1 MKRTTSCFTLI
12 ELLVVI
18 AIIAILAGMLLPALN
33 NAREKGRGTAC
44 INNLKGIGTALHM
57 YLTDSD
63 DVLPGE
69 NTQSYNRWSMQLFQY
84 LYPGKATNQIG
95 LRSSVYY
102 CPSDKHN
109 CKHNDVSYISYGMNH
124 YLSALAIVSWKEVAI
139 PYPIK
144 LSKIPQPSHHMF
156 AADKNVDSDA
166 NADTNGHFY
175 NYPSHT
181 IARHT
186 ANRISFLAIGG
197 NIDTAPETIVRTKY
211 YEVPWNI
218 KLETSAP
225 KNY

>member
-1 MKRTTSCFTLI
+1 MKARSFTLI

-33 NAREKGRGTAC
+33 NAREKGRATAC

-69 NTQSYNRWSMQLFQY
+69 NTKSENRWSMQLFQY
-84 LYPGKATNQIG
+84 LYPGKATNQIN
-95 LRSSVYY
+95 LRNSIYY

-109 CKHNDVSYISYGMNH
+109 CKHNDASFISYGMNH
-124 YLSALAIVSWKEVAI
+124 YLSALAIVSWKEISI

-144 LSKIPQPSHHMF
+144 LSKIPNPSHHMF
-156 AADKNVDSDA
+156 AADKNVDADA
-166 NADTNGHFY
+166 SADSNGHFY
-175 NYPSHT
+175 NYPGHV
-181 IARHT
+181 IARHGGQ
-186 ANRISFLAIGG
+186 RVSFLAIGG
-197 NIDTAPETIVRTKY
+197 NIDTAPETIVKTKY
-211 YEVPWNI
+211 YEAPWNI
-218 KLETSAP
+218 KLEANAP

>member
-1 MKRTTSCFTLI
+1 MKLHRFTLI

-33 NAREKGRGTAC
+33 NAREKGRGTSC

-57 YLTDSD
+57 YLTDND
-63 DVLPGE
+63 DILPGE
-69 NTQSYNRWSMQLFQY
+69 NTKSYNRWSMQLFQY
-84 LYPGKATNQIG
+84 LYPGKATNQIN

-109 CKHNDVSYISYGMNH
+109 CKYNDVSYISYGMNH

-139 PYPIK
+139 NYPIK

-156 AADKNVDSDA
+156 AADKNVDADA
-166 NADTNGHFY
+166 SADTNGHFY
-175 NYPSHT
+175 NYPSAT
-181 IARHT
+181 IARHGGQ
-186 ANRISFLAIGG
+186 RISFLTIGG